1 LLNSFYF
8 CLFHAFGVWLIRLN
22 YGWVQILDSTEK
34 AVEHSLAGTGRA
46 NVRAMKIYSESSR
59 TTCFQWLVIF
69 VMTCIFIM
77 VVLLIR
83 VTWSFLSQLCSSFFP
98 RFALPSWR
106 WYWRPLWM
114 CKTST
119 YVCQNRALCSKQL
132 ILSFHLAHQRKR
144 KENKIR
150 SKFQHS
156 YRSPLHLIFGISQS
170 IRLWDFESDSFCFSF
185 SFSYIIVTMPK
196 LL

>member
-1 LLNSFYF
+1 
-8 CLFHAFGVWLIRLN
+8 
-22 YGWVQILDSTEK
+22 
-34 AVEHSLAGTGRA
+34 
-46 NVRAMKIYSESSR
+46 MKIYSESSR

-83 VTWSFLSQLCSSFFP
+83 VTWSFSSQLCSSFFP

-156 YRSPLHLIFGISQS
+156 YRSPLHLILEYLNPFDCETLKVIFFLLFLFFFLYHRYNAKASIIYWSFQFAFISQFTRSTS
-170 IRLWDFESDSFCFSF
+170 INNRLQPRDSEIPRMLITFFLG
-185 SFSYIIVTMPK
+185 IISS
-196 LL
+196 